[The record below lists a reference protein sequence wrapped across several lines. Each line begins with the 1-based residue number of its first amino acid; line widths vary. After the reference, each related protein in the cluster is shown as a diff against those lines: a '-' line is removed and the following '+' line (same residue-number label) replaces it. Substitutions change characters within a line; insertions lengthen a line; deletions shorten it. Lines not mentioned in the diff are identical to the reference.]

1 MQMAEVI
8 EPELAALAA
17 RTSRQNHGLKVF
29 IEDLRVDDPGY
40 DGTQFA
46 LGYRRARMG

>member
-1 MQMAEVI
+1 MDELL

-17 RTSRQNHGLKVF
+17 RVSWLNHSSEVF
-29 IEDLRVDDPGY
+29 IDDLRSDDPGY

-46 LGYRRARMG
+46 LSYHRARMG